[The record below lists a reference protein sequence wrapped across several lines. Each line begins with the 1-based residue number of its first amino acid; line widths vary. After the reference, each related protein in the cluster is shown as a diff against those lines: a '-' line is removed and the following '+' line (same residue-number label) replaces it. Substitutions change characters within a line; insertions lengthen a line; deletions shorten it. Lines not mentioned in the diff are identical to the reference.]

1 MIMDIKPKTL
11 ILLIDFKGH
20 PILASD
26 YVNSLRYSTVQ
37 QITENPTS
45 IDKENCIILSIGN
58 SNTDKKLQEIRE
70 IALINKFKW
79 ANVENDNITVDE
91 LSSMLESIYNF
102 NLNNKDTQIILG
114 GCNTSGCVLRSKSVS
129 AKDFALHKFETYI
142 VLPMCADYEAPGIND
157 VEKNMKSFNRVFN
170 FIQKN
175 KLETVHLLDNILDIC
190 VSNSLIVPRF
200 YIKQRK

>member
-1 MIMDIKPKTL
+1 MDIKPKTV

-26 YVNSLRYSTVQ
+26 YVNSLRYSTLQ
-37 QITENPTS
+37 QITENQS

-58 SNTDKKLQEIRE
+58 SNTDQKLQEIKK

-79 ANVENDNITVDE
+79 ANVENDNITVDQ

-114 GCNTSGCVLRSKSVS
+114 GCNTSGCVLKTKNISV
-129 AKDFALHKFETYI
+129 KDFGLQKFETYI
-142 VLPMCADYEAPGIND
+142 ILPMCAEYEASGIND
-157 VEKNMKSFNRVFN
+157 VEKNMKSFYRVFN
-170 FIQKN
+170 FIKKH
-175 KLETVHLLDNILDIC
+175 KLETIHLLDNILDIYIRQG
-190 VSNSLIVPRF
+190 VS
-200 YIKQRK
+200 K